1 MSDEEIIAFL
11 NDWLNNSL
19 FTHTNKKI
27 AVQELIKRY
36 IQSKLTIGRIQGIIK
51 KQQKEIEEKTTIL
64 FAGAEKVKQLEKE
77 IEELQ
82 IIADDIKGHNI
93 VYIDTPEFE
102 EKFISKDKIRE
113 KIQDLKETIS
123 RMDIEDIGR
132 MLREEQ
138 ILILE
143 EILEENNND

>member
-51 KQQKEIEEKTTIL
+51 KQQKEIEKGKSRIMEL
-64 FAGAEKVKQLEKE
+64 AELLDKQESEIKSLQQELE
-77 IEELQ
+77 IQ
-82 IIADDIKGHNI
+82 KGCS
-93 VYIDTPEFE
+93 
-102 EKFISKDKIRE
+102 ISKDKIRE
-113 KIQDLKETIS
+113 KIQDLKEIIS